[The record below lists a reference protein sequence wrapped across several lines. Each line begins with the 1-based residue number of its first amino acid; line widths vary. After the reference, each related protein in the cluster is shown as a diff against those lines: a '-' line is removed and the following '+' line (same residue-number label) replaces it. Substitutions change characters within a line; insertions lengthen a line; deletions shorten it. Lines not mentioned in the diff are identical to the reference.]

1 MLEVGPFGSW
11 DLTRVLIVG
20 LSTRAAADSAV
31 AAGFAVTA
39 VDAFG
44 DLDVHPSVRAV
55 SLPRNVGVPF
65 SANAAARV
73 AEGFPAETVVYLAN
87 FENDPDAV
95 RALAGGRALWGNP
108 PDVLRRVRDPRL
120 VMMAFREHGIP
131 APAIRSNANDPNDPN
146 DPKEWLVK
154 PFASGGGRGVRSW
167 KGSRVAANCY
177 LQEYVQGVPAS
188 VVFVSA
194 AGVAV
199 PIGVSRQLIGDAAFG
214 ADRYRYCGSILAPAG
229 DPVFEHDETLV
240 DRACAIA
247 SVVTASFGLVG
258 VNGVDFVA
266 ASGEAHPIDV
276 NPRWSGSMELAER
289 AYGRSIFGMHADAC
303 AHGAL
308 PAFDLRRARR
318 ATVSRT
324 SARALGKAIL
334 FARQPVTMGDTRA
347 WLADATVR
355 DVPHPGERIAA
366 GGPICTIFA
375 EADDDVGCYRAL
387 VQRAERFYSS
397 LADGVRLE

>member
-1 MLEVGPFGSW
+1 LN
-11 DLTRVLIVG
+11 RVLIAG
-20 LSTRAAADSAV
+20 LSTRAAAASAV

-44 DLDVHPSVRAV
+44 DLDVDPSVRAV
-55 SLPRNVGVPF
+55 SLPRNLGIAF
-65 SANAAARV
+65 SADGAAGAAAAFV
-73 AEGFPAETVVYLAN
+73 ADAVVYLAN
-87 FENDPDAV
+87 FENEPDAV
-95 RALAGGRALWGNP
+95 RALADGRALWGNP

-120 VMMAFREHGIP
+120 LMTAFREHGIR
-131 APAIRSNANDPNDPN
+131 APAIRLNANAPNDPNGPNDPN
-146 DPKEWLVK
+146 DPRKWLVK

-167 KGSRVAANCY
+167 KGSRVPADCY
-177 LQEYVQGVPAS
+177 LQEHVQGVAAS

-214 ADRYRYCGSILAPAG
+214 ADRYRYCGNILAPAG
-229 DPVFEHDETLV
+229 DTVFEDDETLE

-247 SVVTASFGLVG
+247 SAVTASFGLVG

-266 ASGEAHPIDV
+266 AAGEAHPVEV

-289 AYGRSIFGMHADAC
+289 AYGRSVFGMHADAC
-303 AHGAL
+303 ARGAL

-318 ATVSRT
+318 SV
-324 SARALGKAIL
+324 RAVGKAIL
-334 FARQPVTMGDTRA
+334 FAREPVTMGDTRP

-355 DVPHPGERIAA
+355 DVPQPGERIAA
-366 GGPICTIFA
+366 GRPICTIFA
-375 EADDDVGCYRAL
+375 EAADDSGCYCAL
-387 VQRAERFYSS
+387 VRRAERLYSS
-397 LADGVRLE
+397 LAGAVRLE